1 MKKILA
7 FISIISIV
15 GVLASCGKEEVTTE
29 PKHKKCE
36 QIEPCKTALQYATY
50 TEQGADDKAYKMENK
65 VDNHTSYDSLAK
77 AKEYVASDYEQYQHQ
92 QIKDYGVL
100 EYKLVSNKKYI
111 YKFRYKDF
119 RTAELKN
126 FTVGVSKKGDKY
138 LTNEY
143 FSGASK
149 QDVTVNGEV
158 VNHKKYYSA
167 GLTQQEKT
175 ELTPLPIE
183 E

>member
-1 MKKILA
+1 MKRIIA
-7 FISIISIV
+7 FISVISIV
-15 GVLASCGKEEVTTE
+15 GVLASCGKEQATTE
-29 PKHKKCE
+29 PKPKTCE

-50 TEQGADDKAYKMENK
+50 IEQGAEDKAYKMETKDENL
-65 VDNHTSYDSLAK
+65 TSYDSLAE
-77 AKEYVASDYEQYQHQ
+77 AKEHIASDYKQYQNQ
-92 QIKDYGVL
+92 KIKKYGVL
-100 EYKLVSNKKYI
+100 EYEVNSKEKYI

-119 RTAELKN
+119 RTGEKEN
-126 FTVGVSKKGDKY
+126 FTVGISKEGNKY

-149 QDVTVNGEV
+149 HDVTVNREI
-158 VNHKKYYSA
+158 VNHKTYYSA